1 MVGFGYHFQDSVS
14 LKPDRKSPGRASHGR
29 PLYKGGI
36 HFILVIVGVFRL
48 QAQPISGDLWLAREH
63 EWLIDLGIGWEA
75 HSLFQPLDAWSA
87 ESYYS
92 KAKAVPSFAPA
103 ADLVSYWK
111 SVSHTREKRPESL
124 IGQNEW
130 GYAGQ
135 ATSSKPDSL
144 KRNYGSV
151 YWSGR
156 LDYRSA
162 YAEWYCRA
170 TSNPSAMD
178 HYTGKP
184 RAIRRFGGFNSLEF
198 DQASIGYRSDW
209 AAVSFGRGRPV
220 WGPFGAR
227 NLALSSQSAA
237 MDHLSVRFKYKKVTA
252 VFFTGFL
259 EARKDSLATQNR
271 YIAGHGVEY
280 APGRNARLSLTE
292 ITVYSGP
299 NRRFDWA
306 YLNPLSPHL
315 ETELNDRE
323 NQPYSEA
330 NRSNAVWVASA
341 DWMTKGRIRLSL
353 SYLIDEFQF
362 DSKDRKQ
369 GRPDATALS
378 CRVSKGFLWK
388 KSSLSAWA
396 GYERIGTYTLRHESD
411 FSGFISRGLPLGS
424 SMGGDADAWR
434 LGLNSILPFR
444 ARLGVEWQALR
455 QGANGLLAWPY
466 TGYDEY
472 KKVEFPS
479 GNVLKSNILAFKL
492 HYFSGRLFECEMEY
506 MAKNIINKGLA
517 DQNQWTFRLNV
528 HPFLTSAF

>member
-1 MVGFGYHFQDSVS
+1 MVGFSNNSTNVVPLKKRMDPRVRGDDRPYRTWKHFAFVF
-14 LKPDRKSPGRASHGR
+14 L
-29 PLYKGGI
+29 
-36 HFILVIVGVFRL
+36 LVVVGA

-92 KAKAVPSFAPA
+92 KAKALPSFAPA
-103 ADLVSYWK
+103 ADMVSYWK
-111 SVSHTREKRPESL
+111 AVSHMRESRPGSM

-130 GYAGQ
+130 GYLGQ
-135 ATSSKPDSL
+135 ATSSRPDSL
-144 KRNYGSV
+144 KRNFGSA

-156 LDYRSA
+156 LDYRNA

-170 TSNPSAMD
+170 TSNPAAMD

-184 RAIRRFGGFNSLEF
+184 RDIRRFGGFNSLEF
-198 DQASIGYRSDW
+198 DQATIGYRNDW

-227 NLALSSQSAA
+227 NPVLSSRSAA
-237 MDHLSVRFKYKKVTA
+237 MDHLSVRFRYKKVTA

-259 EARKDSLATQNR
+259 EARKDSLAMQNR

-280 APGRNARLSLTE
+280 APVRNARLSFSE
-292 ITVYSGP
+292 VTVYSGP

-341 DWMTKGRIRLSL
+341 DWLTAGRVRLSL

-362 DSKDRKQ
+362 DSKDRKE
-369 GRPDATALS
+369 GRPDATAFS
-378 CRVSKGFLWK
+378 CRVSKGFLRK
-388 KSSLSAWA
+388 KSSFSAWA

-424 SMGGDADAWR
+424 ALGGDADAWR
-434 LGLNSILPFR
+434 AGLNSILPFR
-444 ARLGVEWQALR
+444 TRFGVEWQALR
-455 QGANGLLAWPY
+455 QGSNGLLAWPY

-506 MAKNIINKGLA
+506 MAKNFINKRLA
-517 DQNQWTFRLNV
+517 DQKLWMFRLNI